1 MTACVKWRSASGR
14 GRRSREQWR
23 LRRSDMG
30 LDNGAKSRARRKHRD
45 RCETVKGNTMR
56 EKLEKIWE
64 DELVRAPGHVAGHLT
79 EAAAV
84 EARKGYYKNG
94 KPQAVVTLDLGGYVR
109 VERGVP
115 MERHPVTDKLRAVS
129 VRDLPPVVPEPSE
142 EELVT
147 CLGRPATKPRPFKI
161 DWPS

>member
-1 MTACVKWRSASGR
+1 
-14 GRRSREQWR
+14 
-23 LRRSDMG
+23 MG

-84 EARKGYYKNG
+84 EARRRYYKNG
-94 KPQAVVTLDLGGYVR
+94 KPHSVVTLDIGGNLR

-115 MERHPVTDKLRAVS
+115 MERHPVTDELYSTYSNRLRTVP
-129 VRDLPPVVPEPSE
+129 VKNLPPVPSE

-147 CLGRPATKPRPFKI
+147 CQGRPATKPRPFKI